1 MEMPARK
8 IIPALTLVAA
18 ALLFATGGA
27 AIKLASLTAWQ
38 IAAFRSGIA
47 AAVLLLILPE
57 ARRLW
62 RLSTWLAAASYAATL
77 ILFVHAN
84 KLTTSANAVF
94 LQATAPAY
102 LLVIGPLFLKER
114 LRRAD
119 VWMGLLVVS
128 GMLLFFCGNAAPQA
142 TAPNP
147 HAGNLL
153 ALISGVT
160 WALTLAGLRSAA
172 RASGGSALP
181 MVVAGNLIV
190 FFVSLPPAWPVM
202 HIDGSSMAV
211 VLYLGC
217 IQIAFAYW
225 LLTRGVRHVPAFES
239 SLILLL
245 EPVSNPAWSWLIHG
259 ERMDAWALSGAG
271 LVLAGVVFQA
281 WTSQRQAS

>member
-1 MEMPARK
+1 MPVRK
-8 IIPALTLVAA
+8 AIPALMLVAS

-27 AIKLASLTAWQ
+27 AVKMISLTAWQ
-38 IAAFRSGIA
+38 IAAFRSGV
-47 AAVLLLILPE
+47 AAVALLLFLPE
-57 ARRLW
+57 ARRGW

-77 ILFVHAN
+77 MLFVHAN

-94 LQATAPAY
+94 LQASAPAY
-102 LLVIGPLFLKER
+102 MLVIGPVFLKEK

-119 VWMGLLVVS
+119 LWLGLLVVS

-142 TAPNP
+142 TAPDP

-153 ALISGVT
+153 ALLSGVT

-181 MVVAGNLIV
+181 TVVAGNLIV
-190 FFVSLPPAWPVM
+190 FFVSLPPAFPLV
-202 HIDGSSMAV
+202 HVAGSNVAIV
-211 VLYLGC
+211 VYLGC

-245 EPVSNPAWSWLIHG
+245 EPVSNPAWTWLIHG
-259 ERMDAWALSGAG
+259 ERMDVWALSGAG
-271 LVLAGVVFQA
+271 LVLMGAAFQA
-281 WTSQRQAS
+281 WTSQRLPDT

>member
-1 MEMPARK
+1 M
-8 IIPALTLVAA
+8 LVVS

-27 AIKLASLTAWQ
+27 AIKMASFTAWQ
-38 IAAFRSGIA
+38 TAAFRSGIA
-47 AAVLLLILPE
+47 AAALLLALPE
-57 ARRLW
+57 ARRGW

-94 LQATAPAY
+94 LQASAPAY
-102 LLVIGPLFLKER
+102 LLVIGPVFLKEKLVR
-114 LRRAD
+114 SDL
-119 VWMGLLVVS
+119 WMGLMVVA

-142 TAPNP
+142 TAPDP
-147 HAGNLL
+147 RTGNLL
-153 ALISGVT
+153 ALVAGLT
-160 WALTLAGLRSAA
+160 WAITLAGLRLAA

-190 FFVSLPPAWPVM
+190 FLVSLPQAFPIV
-202 HIDGSSMAV
+202 HLDGPSVAV

-217 IQIAFAYW
+217 VQIAFAYR

-245 EPVSNPAWSWLIHG
+245 EPVSNPIWTWMIHG
-259 ERMDAWALSGAG
+259 ERMDGWALAGAG
-271 LVLAGVVFQA
+271 LVLAGVAFQA
-281 WTSQRQAS
+281 WISQRQSA